1 MDAIVTIGNKEV
13 GKDREVFIVAE
24 IGINHNGDVEI
35 AKRLID
41 VAVAAGADAVKFQK
55 RTIPVV
61 YSEAELSP
69 ERKRE
74 VHPALL
80 RNAIKRWVFSEDAV
94 SRLERSNFED
104 ATNGD
109 LKWLLEFTHDEYAV
123 IDEYCRKKG
132 ILWFAS
138 CWDEA
143 SVDFIDKF
151 DPPCYKIASPSLTD
165 DALLQH
171 TRSKGKPII
180 LSTGMSDLTMIRHA
194 VSVLGEDDLI
204 VMHCTSYYATQ
215 SVDAGDHGLSLLNL
229 RGMRTLS
236 RTFPAVPIGFS
247 SNDTGI
253 MPTYASVAMGAC
265 AIEKHLTLY
274 RAMWG
279 SDQEV
284 SVEPDDFK
292 RLCRAIREFSL
303 VHGNGKI
310 VIYDEEVPLI
320 KKLRRK

>member
-1 MDAIVTIGNKEV
+1 VDTVVTIGNKEI
-13 GKDREVFIVAE
+13 GKEKEVFIVAE

-55 RTIPVV
+55 RTVPVV
-61 YSEAELSP
+61 YTANELARP
-69 ERKRE
+69 RE
-74 VHPALL
+74 VHGAVL
-80 RNAIKRWVFSEDAV
+80 RNGVRRGVFTEDAV

-104 ATNGD
+104 STNGD
-109 LKWLLEFTHDEYAV
+109 LKWLLEFTHDEYAA
-123 IDEYCRKKG
+123 IDEYCREKG

-143 SVDFIDKF
+143 SVDFIDVF

-165 DALLQH
+165 DALLRH

-180 LSTGMSDLTMIRHA
+180 LSTGMSDLAMIRHA
-194 VSVLGEDDLI
+194 VSVLGEDDLVI
-204 VMHCTSYYATQ
+204 MHCTSYYATQ

-236 RTFPAVPIGFS
+236 RTFPGVPIGFS

-253 MPTYASVAMGAC
+253 MPTYAAVAMGAC

-292 RLCRAIREFSL
+292 RLCRAVREFSL
-303 VHGNGKI
+303 VRGNGKI